1 MRFSHAYFC
10 NGTAYARKSTMV
22 KRLAQK
28 HHGIACEENY
38 HDSLLAGL
46 RKDEFPCLTYTRDLQ
61 DWRDFIRRSPEE
73 YEAWI
78 DGCTRGCTMFEL
90 QILEIADRDHV
101 VILLADPEVSVNRFF
116 DRPDSFCTSSSCR
129 RTTPKSGGRDAFDR
143 RKILQSCVNRKKT
156 WEVSHGQ
163 ENRRGGLRPG
173 SRPHGLPAGAV
184 PGV

>member
-1 MRFSHAYFC
+1 
-10 NGTAYARKSTMV
+10 MV

-73 YEAWI
+73 CEAWI

-101 VILLADPEVSVNRFF
+101 VCWR
-116 DRPDSFCTSSSCR
+116 TR
-129 RTTPKSGGRDAFDR
+129 RSP
-143 RKILQSCVNRKKT
+143 
-156 WEVSHGQ
+156 
-163 ENRRGGLRPG
+163 
-173 SRPHGLPAGAV
+173 
-184 PGV
+184 